1 MSWVSELNRYIQ
13 ACIQN
18 QLTESSPQADQP
30 VWIKP
35 TLRPHQLS
43 LLAAARELESHTGLR
58 GVTLDTPRL
67 VTRHGVLAD
76 RVGAGKSLV
85 ALSLVRDPPPA
96 WSLVQI
102 HEAGTSCVVSINHEP
117 SFPSAAAGGSGQDI
131 SGADYLKSITVGAG
145 SRRILYPRAAIFV
158 VPHNVVSQWETYIRE
173 QTNLRAVFIKK
184 AKDCSDW
191 ELGPEKAVDF
201 QEHVFKSDLV
211 LVSCTMFRKFVAA
224 IVQPD
229 MAMSQIRWSRVFVD
243 EADTIHA
250 VLHQRMLVGCFT
262 WFITGSWINMALPH
276 GIRSYELAALPPA
289 TRELIGGG
297 TIAGIAGSHM
307 NLMNANMGETRDPRF
322 AARIL
327 RNSADWIDTS
337 LARPMI
343 VHEQVLCRAPA
354 NLRIL
359 QGHIS
364 GAAMEALHAGDVAGA
379 MTALGIKAASKE
391 SLVERVT
398 ISIRGELVAAEKLLE
413 FKREMEY
420 SSPAAKAQGIEKAE
434 AKVAKIKAQL
444 AALEERVAKAAT
456 ELCPICYDTPTSATL
471 TPCCR
476 NAFCLACICECLTKK
491 PACPLCRVPIASPK
505 DLMVLGDGSGAE
517 DISDGVG
524 AVDEG
529 PPTKG
534 AALMRLLAAAKPDDR
549 FLVFSAHEASFKGLR
564 DMLDVRGIRCELLS
578 GTGARVEKLRKQF
591 REGKV
596 QVLCM
601 NARHVGAGIN
611 LEAATHV
618 VLYHRMNAEL
628 EKQVVGR
635 AVRFERSS
643 ELRVIHLVHEHETAM
658 NGGLGSEVIVHV

>member
-18 QLTESSPQADQP
+18 QLTAASPQADQP
-30 VWIKP
+30 AWIKP

-43 LLAAARELESHTGLR
+43 LLAAARELESHAGLR
-58 GVTLDTPRL
+58 GVTLDEPRL

-85 ALSLVRDPPPA
+85 ALSLVRDPPPV

-102 HEAGTSCVVSINHEP
+102 NEAGTSCVVNINHEP
-117 SFPSAAAGGSGQDI
+117 PYPTDGGADL
-131 SGADYLKSITVGAG
+131 SGAAYIKSITVGSG
-145 SRRILYPRAAIFV
+145 MRRVLYPRAAIFV
-158 VPHNVVSQWETYIRE
+158 VPHNVVAQWEAYIHD
-173 QTNLRAVFIKK
+173 QTDLQAVIVKK

-191 ELGPEKAVDF
+191 SVAGVEKAVEF
-201 QEHVFKSDLV
+201 QERVFRSDLV

-224 IVQPD
+224 ITQPD
-229 MAMSQIRWSRVFVD
+229 LAMSQIRWSRVFVD
-243 EADTIHA
+243 EADTIH
-250 VLHQRMLVGCFT
+250 VSLPQRGLVGCFT
-262 WFITGSWINMALPH
+262 WFITGSWVNMALPS

-297 TIAGIAGSHM
+297 TVAGIAGAHT
-307 NLMNANMGETRDPRF
+307 NLMNGNMGETRDPRF
-322 AARIL
+322 ARRIL
-327 RNSADWIDTS
+327 RNAATWIDES
-337 LARPMI
+337 LARPAI

-379 MTALGIKAASKE
+379 MTALGLKATSKE

-398 ISIRGELVAAEKLLE
+398 ASIRGELIGAEKLLE
-413 FKREMEY
+413 FKRTMEY

-444 AALEERVAKAAT
+444 AALEDRVAKAAT
-456 ELCPICYDTPTSATL
+456 ELCPICYDTPASATL

-476 NAFCLACICECLTKK
+476 NSFCLACICECLTKK

-505 DLMVLGDGSGAE
+505 ELMVLGDGGAE
-517 DISDGVG
+517 EAAGVIE
-524 AVDEG
+524 EG

-564 DMLDVRGIRCELLS
+564 EVLEARGVRCELLS

-591 REGKV
+591 REGAV

-635 AVRFERSS
+635 AVRFERSA
-643 ELRVIHLVHEHETAM
+643 ELRVIHLVHEHETAI

>member
-30 VWIKP
+30 AWIKP
-35 TLRPHQLS
+35 SLRPHQLS

-58 GVTLDTPRL
+58 GVTLDAPRL

-85 ALSLVRDPPPA
+85 ALSLVRDPPPS

-102 HEAGTSCVVSINHEP
+102 QEAGTSCVVSINHEP
-117 SFPSAAAGGSGQDI
+117 PFPSAAGGSGSGQDL
-131 SGADYLKSITVGAG
+131 SGADYLKSITVGVG
-145 SRRILYPRAAIFV
+145 GRRVLYPRAAIFV
-158 VPHNVVSQWETYIRE
+158 VPHNVVAQWETYIRE
-173 QTNLRAVFIKK
+173 QTNLRAVFVKK
-184 AKDCSDW
+184 AKDCGEW
-191 ELGPEKAVDF
+191 AFGPEKAVEF
-201 QEHVFKSDLV
+201 QERVFKSDLV
-211 LVSCTMFRKFVAA
+211 LVSCTMFRKFVTA

-229 MAMSQIRWSRVFVD
+229 LAMSQIRWSRVFVD
-243 EADTIHA
+243 EADTIH
-250 VLHQRMLVGCFT
+250 VSLPHRGLSGCFT

-297 TIAGIAGSHM
+297 AVAGIAGAHT
-307 NLMNANMGETRDPRF
+307 NLMNANMGETRDARF
-322 AARIL
+322 AARVL

-337 LARPMI
+337 LSRPVI
-343 VHEQVLCRAPA
+343 VHEQLLCRAPA

-379 MTALGIKAASKE
+379 MTALGLKAASKE

-398 ISIRGELVAAEKLLE
+398 ASIRGELIAAEKLLD
-413 FKREMEY
+413 FKRDMEY

-476 NAFCLACICECLTKK
+476 NAFCLACICECLSKK
-491 PACPLCRVPIASPK
+491 PACPLCRLPIASPK
-505 DLMVLGDGSGAE
+505 ELMVLGDGAGAE
-517 DISDGVG
+517 EA
-524 AVDEG
+524 AVVEEG

-564 DMLDVRGIRCELLS
+564 DMLDARGVRCELLS

-635 AVRFERSS
+635 AVRFERAS
-643 ELRVIHLVHEHETAM
+643 ELRVVHLVHEHETAM

>member
-30 VWIKP
+30 EWVKP
-35 TLRPHQLS
+35 SLRPHQLS
-43 LLAAARELESHTGLR
+43 LLAAARKLESHTNLR
-58 GVTLDTPRL
+58 GVTLDSARL

-96 WSLVQI
+96 WSLVKI
-102 HEAGTSCVVSINHEP
+102 HEAGTSCVVSISHEP
-117 SFPSAAAGGSGQDI
+117 PYPVVAETADLSGGN
-131 SGADYLKSITVGAG
+131 YLNAITVGEG
-145 SRRILYPRAAIFV
+145 PRRVIYPRAAIFV
-158 VPHNVVSQWETYIRE
+158 VPHNVVAQWENYIE
-173 QTNLRAVFIKK
+173 GQTDLRAVVVKR
-184 AKDCSDW
+184 AKDCADW
-191 ELGPEKAVDF
+191 VAEGGDKAV
-201 QEHVFKSDLV
+201 EYRSRVFSADLV
-211 LVSCTMFRKFVAA
+211 LVSCTMLKKFIAA
-224 IVQPD
+224 ITYPD
-229 MAMSQIRWSRVFVD
+229 IPISQIRWSRVFVD
-243 EADTIHA
+243 EADTIHVTLPRWSLA
-250 VLHQRMLVGCFT
+250 GCFT
-262 WFITGSWINMALPH
+262 WFITGSWVNMALPN

-297 TIAGIAGSHM
+297 AVAGIAGAHT
-307 NLMNANMGETRDPRF
+307 NLMNHSMGDTRDARF

-327 RNSADWIDTS
+327 RNSAEWVDVS
-337 LARPMI
+337 LARPVI
-343 VHEQVLCRAPA
+343 AHEQVLCRAPA

-364 GAAMEALHAGDVAGA
+364 GAAMEALHAGDVTGA
-379 MTALGIKAASKE
+379 MTALGLKATSKE

-398 ISIRGELVAAEKLLE
+398 ASIRGELVAANKLLE
-413 FKREMEY
+413 FKRTMEY
-420 SSPAAKAQGIEKAE
+420 SSPAAKVLGIEKAE
-434 AKVAKIKAQL
+434 GKVAKIEAQL

-456 ELCPICYDTPTSATL
+456 ELCPICYDTPASATL

-476 NAFCLACICECLTKK
+476 NAFCLACICECLSKK
-491 PACPLCRVPIASPK
+491 SACPLCRVPIASPK
-505 DLMVLGDGSGAE
+505 DLMVLGDGSEDASGGVAE
-517 DISDGVG
+517 
-524 AVDEG
+524 EG

-534 AALMRLLAAAKPDDR
+534 AALMRLLAAAKPNDR

-564 DMLDVRGIRCELLS
+564 EVLDARGVRCELLS

-591 REGKV
+591 RDGAV

-635 AVRFERSS
+635 AVRFERAA
-643 ELRVIHLVHEHETAM
+643 ELRVVHLVHEHETAM

>member
-1 MSWVSELNRYIQ
+1 MSWVSVLNNYIQ
-13 ACIQN
+13 ACVHT
-18 QLTESSPQADQP
+18 QLTEESTQAEQP
-30 VWIKP
+30 AWVKP

-43 LLAAARELESHTGLR
+43 LLAAARELESHTSLR
-58 GVTLDTPRL
+58 GVTLDAPRL

-85 ALSLVRDPPPA
+85 ALSLVRDPPPM

-102 HEAGTSCVVSINHEP
+102 QEVGTSCVVSINHESP
-117 SFPSAAAGGSGQDI
+117 FPSSMVSKDL
-131 SGADYLKSITVGAG
+131 SGANYIKSITVGLG
-145 SRRILYPRAAIFV
+145 SSRVLYPRAAIFV
-158 VPHNVVSQWETYIRE
+158 VPHNVVAQWETYIHE
-173 QTNLRAVFIKK
+173 QTDLKAVIVKR
-184 AKDCSDW
+184 AKDCGDW
-191 ELGPEKAVDF
+191 VGGGVDKALEF
-201 QEHVFKSDLV
+201 QENVFKSDLV
-211 LVSCTMFRKFVAA
+211 VVSCTMFRKFVTA

-229 MAMSQIRWSRVFVD
+229 MSVSQIRWSRVFVD
-243 EADTIHA
+243 EADTIHVA
-250 VLHQRMLVGCFT
+250 LSQRGLVGCFT

-297 TIAGIAGSHM
+297 AVAGIAGAHT
-307 NLMNANMGETRDPRF
+307 NLMNGNMGETRDTRF
-322 AARIL
+322 AVRIL

-337 LARPMI
+337 LARPVI
-343 VHEQVLCRAPA
+343 IHEQILCKAPV

-379 MTALGIKAASKE
+379 MSALGLKATSKE

-398 ISIRGELVAAEKLLE
+398 ASIRGELTAAEKLLE
-413 FKREMEY
+413 FKRTMEY
-420 SSPAAKAQGIEKAE
+420 SSPTAKVQGIEKAE
-434 AKVAKIKAQL
+434 AKVAKLKTQL
-444 AALEERVAKAAT
+444 AALEERVASAST

-476 NAFCLACICECLTKK
+476 NTFCLACICECLTKK
-491 PACPLCRVPIASPK
+491 SACPLCRQPIASPK
-505 DLMVLGDGSGAE
+505 ELMVIGDGAKEDNGCSGE
-517 DISDGVG
+517 V
-524 AVDEG
+524 VEEG

-549 FLVFSAHEASFKGLR
+549 FLIFSAHEASFKGLR
-564 DMLDVRGIRCELLS
+564 DMLEARGVRCELLS

-618 VLYHRMNAEL
+618 VLYHRMNTEL

-635 AVRFERSS
+635 AVRFERAA
-643 ELRVIHLVHEHETAM
+643 ELRVIHLVHEHETAI
-658 NGGLGSEVIVHV
+658 NGGLGSEIIVHV

>member
-13 ACIQN
+13 ACVHN
-18 QLTESSPQADQP
+18 QLTEESAQAEQP
-30 VWIKP
+30 AWIKP

-43 LLAAARELESHTGLR
+43 LLSAARELESHTGLR
-58 GVTLDTPRL
+58 DVTLDKPRL
-67 VTRHGVLAD
+67 VTRHGILAD

-85 ALSLVRDPPPA
+85 ALSLVRDPPPL

-102 HEAGTSCVVSINHEP
+102 QYVGTSCVVGINHEAP
-117 SFPSAAAGGSGQDI
+117 FPSSHGNKEDL
-131 SGADYLKSITVGAG
+131 SGAEYIKSITVGVG
-145 SRRILYPRAAIFV
+145 SRSVLYPRAAIFV
-158 VPHNVVSQWETYIRE
+158 VPHNVVAQWETYIRE
-173 QTNLRAVFIKK
+173 QTDLKAVIVKR
-184 AKDCSDW
+184 AKDCGGGV
-191 ELGPEKAVDF
+191 ENILEF
-201 QEHVFKSDLV
+201 QENIFKADLV

-229 MAMSQIRWSRVFVD
+229 MSVSQIRWSRVFVD
-243 EADTIHA
+243 EADTIHVA
-250 VLHQRMLVGCFT
+250 LSQRVLVGCFT

-297 TIAGIAGSHM
+297 AVAGIAGAHT
-307 NLMNANMGETRDPRF
+307 NLMNYNMGETRDPRF
-322 AARIL
+322 AVRIL

-337 LARPMI
+337 LARPVIM
-343 VHEQVLCRAPA
+343 HEQILCKAPA

-364 GAAMEALHAGDVAGA
+364 AAAMEALHAGDVTGA
-379 MTALGIKAASKE
+379 MTAIGLKATSKE

-398 ISIRGELVAAEKLLE
+398 ASIRGELIAAEKLLE
-413 FKREMEY
+413 FKRGMEY
-420 SSPAAKAQGIEKAE
+420 SSPAAKVQGIEKAE
-434 AKVAKIKAQL
+434 AKVAKIKTQL
-444 AALEERVAKAAT
+444 TALEERVASAAT
-456 ELCPICYDTPTSATL
+456 ELCPICYDTPNSATL

-476 NAFCLACICECLTKK
+476 NTFCLACICECLTKRA
-491 PACPLCRVPIASPK
+491 ACPLCRQPIASPK
-505 DLMVLGDGSGAE
+505 ELMVIGNGPNETIGCSGE
-517 DISDGVG
+517 
-524 AVDEG
+524 AVEEG

-534 AALMRLLAAAKPDDR
+534 AALMRLLAAAEPNDR

-564 DMLDVRGIRCELLS
+564 DMLEARGVRCELLS

-618 VLYHRMNAEL
+618 VLYHRMNMEL

-635 AVRFERSS
+635 AVRFERAA

-658 NGGLGSEVIVHV
+658 NGGQGSEIIVHV

>member
-30 VWIKP
+30 AWIKP

-58 GVTLDTPRL
+58 GVTLDAPRL

-102 HEAGTSCVVSINHEP
+102 QEAGTSCVVSINHEP
-117 SFPSAAAGGSGQDI
+117 PFPSAGGSGPSQDL

-145 SRRILYPRAAIFV
+145 SRRVLYPRAAIFV
-158 VPHNVVSQWETYIRE
+158 VPHNVVAQWETYIHE
-173 QTNLRAVFIKK
+173 QTDLRAVFVKK
-184 AKDCSDW
+184 AKDCSNW
-191 ELGPEKAVDF
+191 ELGGEKAVEF
-201 QEHVFKSDLV
+201 QERVFKSDLV
-211 LVSCTMFRKFVAA
+211 LVSCTMFRKFVTA

-229 MAMSQIRWSRVFVD
+229 LAMSQIRWSRVFVD

-262 WFITGSWINMALPH
+262 WFITGSWINMALPN
-276 GIRSYELAALPPA
+276 GVRSYELAALPPA

-297 TIAGIAGSHM
+297 TVAGIAGSHM
-307 NLMNANMGETRDPRF
+307 NLMNANMGETRDSRF

-337 LARPMI
+337 LARPVI
-343 VHEQVLCRAPA
+343 VHEQMLCRAPA

-379 MTALGIKAASKE
+379 MTALGLKAASKE

-398 ISIRGELVAAEKLLE
+398 ASIRGELVAAEKLLE

-456 ELCPICYDTPTSATL
+456 ELCPICYDTPASATL

-476 NAFCLACICECLTKK
+476 NAFCLACICECLSKK

-505 DLMVLGDGSGAE
+505 ELMVLGDGEEDASGGA
-517 DISDGVG
+517 G

-564 DMLDVRGIRCELLS
+564 DMLDARGVRCELLS

-635 AVRFERSS
+635 AVRFERAA
-643 ELRVIHLVHEHETAM
+643 ELRVVHLVHEHETAM